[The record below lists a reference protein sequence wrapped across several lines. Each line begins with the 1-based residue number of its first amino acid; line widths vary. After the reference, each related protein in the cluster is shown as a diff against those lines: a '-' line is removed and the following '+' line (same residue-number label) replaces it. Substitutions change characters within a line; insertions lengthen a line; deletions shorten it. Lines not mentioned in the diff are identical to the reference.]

1 MLQEKSNED
10 GSPSAEG
17 DNEAKTTSQSKEY
30 ELMDI
35 ALPQVHERYKNVLIQ
50 AYMLDEARVGRGTG
64 EERCLFDSAEVV
76 FCPIFSCG
84 KCREIVRLDY
94 NAEILLPCRYE

>member
-76 FCPIFSCG
+76 FLSNFFMW
-84 KCREIVRLDY
+84 
-94 NAEILLPCRYE
+94 

>member
-1 MLQEKSNED
+1 MLQEKSDED

-17 DNEAKTTSQSKEY
+17 DNEAKASLQSKEY

-76 FCPIFSCG
+76 FLSNFFMW
-84 KCREIVRLDY
+84 
-94 NAEILLPCRYE
+94 